1 MATGTNVINRLVK
14 KTAFAKHS
22 KARDDVFED
31 LTTGEAGTFVL
42 DVLANDPGGRG
53 KTLWSLD
60 EGDDESGNP
69 LGLLKQDTVGSV
81 NWSKKGA
88 QIWITDEGKVA
99 YTLTPTLQA
108 ELRALEEGQHLLD
121 TFVYAMRK
129 GVGPLSWATATVK
142 LSGINNPPELT
153 GTVAELADG
162 TANAPYTILASD
174 LLTGFTDA
182 DGDTLSASGLTA
194 TNGTLTKTAEGWLFT
209 PDADYSGIVE
219 LHYDVVDVH
228 GASVSATQS
237 FVIAPAQIDNI
248 APTLISSYPGSDT
261 TTLKDHDNI
270 ILYFDEAVT
279 AGSGEIIISS
289 ETDTRFIDINDSS
302 QVIFNNSK
310 SGNTIIVDPAEDLIP
325 NTTYSIQIA
334 EGVITDLAGNPYAGI
349 HDDTTLNFTTTSNPL
364 LWDSNPWSGSA
375 EFQVDSNIELHFDEA
390 VKAGNGNIIIS
401 NESDTRIIDVNDAS
415 QVIFDEYG
423 RVIISPIE
431 DLQPNTTY
439 SIQIASGVIT
449 DLAGHV
455 YAGIHD
461 DTTLSFTTISSNPL
475 LWDSYPWDSYRAF
488 QVDSNIE
495 LYFNEPVKAGRGD
508 ILIQSR
514 SDSRTIDVNDA
525 SQVTFTEYG
534 SVIINPTEDLQPN
547 TTYSIQIA
555 SGVITDLAGHVY
567 TGTHDDAALNFTTI
581 PSNPLLQYSN
591 LLDNATEFQVDSNIE
606 LYFNEAVQAGSGD
619 IVISNGSD
627 TRIIDI
633 TDSSQVTLSKSGN
646 TVIIDPT
653 DDLIPDTTYSIQ
665 IAEGAITDLAGHTY
679 AGIQD
684 DTTLSF
690 TTIPS
695 NPLLWGSYPWNDATE
710 FQVDSNINLYFNEAV
725 QVGNGSIVISNGT
738 DTRTVNV
745 NDTSQVIFDGY
756 SSIIIDLT
764 EDLIPHTTYSVRI
777 DEGIVI
783 DLAGNPFT
791 GIHDDTT
798 LNFTTI
804 PSDPV
809 LQGSNLEND
818 IAGFQVDND
827 ITLFFNE
834 AIQAGNGNIV
844 ISNGTDTRTI
854 DINDSSQVTFS
865 KFNSNF
871 ITINP
876 TDDLVPNTAYSIQI
890 DEGTVIDLAGNPFAG
905 IHDDTTLNFTTIP
918 SNPLLRSSFPVDGA
932 ADFEADSNIILHFNE
947 SVIAGDGNIV
957 LSNGVDTR
965 TISVN
970 DTDQVQFN
978 GSKSVTIDPAQDL
991 IPNTT
996 YSIQIEEGAIT
1007 DRAGNAFTGISD
1019 DTTLSFAVIE
1029 DTFPPVLIDSY
1040 PWDDAHFE
1048 FYGDIALWFDDQVTA
1063 GSGDII
1069 ISNSDGTDTRIINVT
1084 NTDQVTFWDN
1094 SVYIDPGDDLLID
1107 NNYFIQMESGV
1118 IVDTAG
1124 NAYAGIS
1131 DDTTLNFTT
1140 YNPATVF
1147 PSFYYHPPF
1156 ITDEVVIVGITD
1168 PGPIIV

>member
-69 LGLLKQDTVGSV
+69 LGLLEQDTVGSV

-423 RVIISPIE
+423 RVIINPIE

-495 LYFNEPVKAGRGD
+495 LYFNEPVKAGSGD

-619 IVISNGSD
+619 VVISNGSD

-679 AGIQD
+679 AGIQ
-684 DTTLSF
+684 
-690 TTIPS
+690 
-695 NPLLWGSYPWNDATE
+695 
-710 FQVDSNINLYFNEAV
+710 
-725 QVGNGSIVISNGT
+725 
-738 DTRTVNV
+738 
-745 NDTSQVIFDGY
+745 
-756 SSIIIDLT
+756 
-764 EDLIPHTTYSVRI
+764 
-777 DEGIVI
+777 
-783 DLAGNPFT
+783 
-791 GIHDDTT
+791 DDTT

>member
-1 MATGTNVINRLVK
+1 LGIRK
-14 KTAFAKHS
+14 CRF
-22 KARDDVFED
+22 D
-31 LTTGEAGTFVL
+31 LE
-42 DVLANDPGGRG
+42 
-53 KTLWSLD
+53 
-60 EGDDESGNP
+60 
-69 LGLLKQDTVGSV
+69 QDTVGSV

-401 NESDTRIIDVNDAS
+401 NESDIRIIDVNDAS
-415 QVIFDEYG
+415 QVTFD
-423 RVIISPIE
+423 
-431 DLQPNTTY
+431 
-439 SIQIASGVIT
+439 
-449 DLAGHV
+449 
-455 YAGIHD
+455 
-461 DTTLSFTTISSNPL
+461 
-475 LWDSYPWDSYRAF
+475 
-488 QVDSNIE
+488 
-495 LYFNEPVKAGRGD
+495 
-508 ILIQSR
+508 
-514 SDSRTIDVNDA
+514 
-525 SQVTFTEYG
+525 EYG
-534 SVIINPTEDLQPN
+534 SVIINPIEDLQPN

-854 DINDSSQVTFS
+854 NINDSSQVTFS